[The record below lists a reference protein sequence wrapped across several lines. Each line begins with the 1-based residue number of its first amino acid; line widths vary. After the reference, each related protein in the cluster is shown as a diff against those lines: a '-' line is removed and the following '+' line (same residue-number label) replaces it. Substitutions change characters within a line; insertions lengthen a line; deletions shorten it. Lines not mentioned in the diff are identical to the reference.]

1 MSLLGSILSN
11 LLLVLGCAFFAGGIR
26 HKHQYFNVHG
36 SAVNVGLLV
45 ISVMA
50 LLFPMMLEASH
61 EVKGGGGYLL
71 LGRGWIDAGRARG
84 GRSVRAGERAG
95 GVGGGAGARRAVVA
109 LVCVTARALRIR
121 CSRRVR

>member
-1 MSLLGSILSN
+1 VSLLGSILSN

-61 EVKGGGGYLL
+61 EVKGGGGTF
-71 LGRGWIDAGRARG
+71 
-84 GRSVRAGERAG
+84 
-95 GVGGGAGARRAVVA
+95 
-109 LVCVTARALRIR
+109 C
-121 CSRRVR
+121 